1 MHRSFLRGALALAIG
16 LSAMGNPVLAADVTL
31 YTTREPGL
39 IRPLLEAF
47 TASAGT
53 KVNTVFL
60 QSGLA
65 ERVQSEGVRSPADL
79 MIAVDAG
86 TLLDLV
92 ALNLTQPV
100 RSEPIENAIPAE
112 FRDPAGHWF
121 ALSLRARVILVS
133 KDRVPTT
140 ENPTYEDLA
149 SERWKGRVCIRGGQH
164 PYNTALFSAMLH
176 KHGEAKLES
185 WLTGLKA
192 NLARRPSGGDR
203 DVAKDI
209 LAGQCDAGIANI
221 YYYGLMMSGAGGPE
235 QKKWAEAVRVVLPT
249 FSDKVGTHM
258 NISGAAVAKHA
269 PNRDGAVR
277 LLEFLTTPEAQRV
290 LAEGN
295 FEVPVRP
302 GVPVHPIIAGLG
314 PMRPDS
320 VTPAQIAEGRNAASL
335 AVDRVHFD
343 Q

>member
-1 MHRSFLRGALALAIG
+1 MSR
-16 LSAMGNPVLAADVTL
+16 PVST
-31 YTTREPGL
+31 
-39 IRPLLEAF
+39 
-47 TASAGT
+47 
-53 KVNTVFL
+53 
-60 QSGLA
+60 
-65 ERVQSEGVRSPADL
+65 
-79 MIAVDAG
+79 
-86 TLLDLV
+86 
-92 ALNLTQPV
+92 
-100 RSEPIENAIPAE
+100 NAIP
-112 FRDPAGHWF
+112 F
-121 ALSLRARVILVS
+121 AVACLGI
-133 KDRVPTT
+133 
-140 ENPTYEDLA
+140 
-149 SERWKGRVCIRGGQH
+149 
-164 PYNTALFSAMLH
+164 ALFSAMLR

-209 LAGQCDAGIANI
+209 LGGQCDAGIANI
-221 YYYGLMMSGAGGPE
+221 YYYGLMMSGAGGAE

-249 FSDKVGTHM
+249 FSDKAGTHM

-269 PNRDGAVR
+269 PNREGAVQ

-302 GVPVHPIIAGLG
+302 GVPVHPLVAGLG